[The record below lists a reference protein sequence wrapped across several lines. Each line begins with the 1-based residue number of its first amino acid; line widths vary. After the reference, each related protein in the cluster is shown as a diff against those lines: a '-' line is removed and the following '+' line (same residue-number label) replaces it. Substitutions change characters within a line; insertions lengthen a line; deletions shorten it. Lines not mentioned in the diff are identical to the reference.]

1 MTPVALALAERAVPR
16 YTSYPTAP
24 HFAPAVDAGVYGNW
38 LDALPESAAVTLYI
52 HVPYCAELCLYC
64 GCHTKA
70 IRREEPLEACAER
83 LAHEIKLVANRIGR
97 RRVLHV
103 HWGGGTPSVLGE
115 TRLAALA
122 AQLRATFDLDGIIE
136 HAIELDPRRTTR
148 ALVSALAD
156 MGVNRVSLGVQ
167 DFADHVQAAIGRIQ
181 PFGEVEK
188 VVGLLRHASI
198 AAINF
203 DLMYGLPLQHED
215 DVRRTVALAH
225 ALRPSRLALFGYAHV
240 PWFKSQ
246 QKLFDASTL
255 PGVAERFAQAAAARE
270 MLTGFGY
277 TGVGID
283 HFAEPHD
290 SLARAAEGGYL
301 RRNFQG
307 YTVDA
312 ADALIGFG
320 ASAIGR
326 LPHGFAQ
333 NASGA
338 GAHGRATAAGAFAT
352 ARGIALSAEDR
363 VRGHIIERLMCDFSV
378 DLAACPGAEPID
390 FTPETEALEPLR
402 SEGLVSLD
410 RTRIA
415 MTERGR
421 PFVRLA
427 AAAFDAYLGKGAAR
441 HSRAV

>member
-24 HFAPAVDAGVYGNW
+24 HFAPAVDAAVYCHW
-38 LDALPESAAVTLYI
+38 LDALPEAAPVSLYI

-70 IRREEPLEACAER
+70 IRREEPLEAYAEL
-83 LAHEIKLVANRIGR
+83 LAREIGLVANRIGR
-97 RRVLHV
+97 RRVLNL

-115 TRLAALA
+115 TRLAWLA
-122 AQLRATFDLDGIIE
+122 ALLRATFDLDGMIE
-136 HAIELDPRRTTR
+136 HAVELDPRRTTR
-148 ALVSALAD
+148 ALVGALAD

-167 DFADHVQAAIGRIQ
+167 DFSDHVQAAIGRIQ
-181 PFGEVEK
+181 SFGEVEE
-188 VVGLLRHASI
+188 VVGLLRDAGI

-203 DLMYGLPLQHED
+203 DLMYGLPRQHED

-225 ALRPSRLALFGYAHV
+225 ALRPSRLALFGYTHV

-246 QKLFDASTL
+246 QKLIDASTL

-277 TGVGID
+277 TGIGID
-283 HFAEPHD
+283 HFADPHD
-290 SLARAAEGGYL
+290 SLARAAKDGCL

-326 LPHGFAQ
+326 LPQGFAQ

-338 GAHGRATAAGAFAT
+338 GAYARATTAGAFAT
-352 ARGIALSAEDR
+352 ARGIALSADDR
-363 VRGHIIERLMCDFSV
+363 VRGHIIERLMCDSCV
-378 DLAACPGAEPID
+378 DLAACPGTAPVD
-390 FTPETEALEPLR
+390 FTPEIEALQPLR
-402 SEGLVSLD
+402 GEGLVAIEG
-410 RTRIA
+410 TRIA
-415 MTERGR
+415 MTARGL

-427 AAAFDAYLGKGAAR
+427 AATFDAYLGNGAAR